1 MHSVTSFWAIEF
13 WKNLSGIISFSSQL
27 SIQIDQLSTDKL
39 IEPDVLNYL
48 FTSRMIALFHVLD
61 ALSDKHGIKRETIL
75 AFAQAENIFQVT
87 LALEELPEPAQDY
100 YHATLDLMNYMI
112 SGDQISDRTLGYF
125 GQTNPPHQ
133 AGF

>member
-1 MHSVTSFWAIEF
+1 
-13 WKNLSGIISFSSQL
+13 
-27 SIQIDQLSTDKL
+27 
-39 IEPDVLNYL
+39 
-48 FTSRMIALFHVLD
+48 MIALFHVLD
-61 ALSDKHGIKRETIL
+61 ALSDKHVIKRETIL

-125 GQTNPPHQ
+125 GQTNSTHQ